1 MNKPLVS
8 IFCVSYNH
16 EQFIAQALDGFVMQK
31 TNFDY
36 EIVISDD
43 CSTDNTKS
51 IINEYIKKYPKLFK
65 DVSPRKN
72 LGMQKN
78 WLHTLNACTG
88 KYIALCEGDDY
99 WTDANK
105 LQKQVDF
112 MEQHEDCA
120 LTYHPVNVVC
130 VDGEY
135 KYPYDKPKTMATTK
149 DLILSHFIPTCS
161 ILFKQI
167 PIPIKEFKILKK
179 ISGLDVALEL
189 LISLHGNFYL
199 LNEKMA
205 TYQQHS
211 SSVTKQKIKITKHKK
226 LIIKEILF
234 LKKFNKHTHFKYNNE
249 LTQKIKNLF
258 FYNIKLQDETNNK
271 GSFEVNLKL
280 VLLFF
285 STLEKKTFK
294 QLRHLIY
301 LYITPKLYNTIKFIF
316 K

>member
-51 IINEYIKKYPKLFK
+51 IINEYIQKHPKLFK

-78 WLHTLNACTG
+78 WLHTLSECTG

-99 WTDANK
+99 WTDADK
-105 LQKQVDF
+105 LQKQLDF